1 MDLLRSRYGPASG
14 VLALIKESAKEL
26 KCNHLEIK
34 TCYKDLIVEN
44 SKSEEDNGL
53 QVTVEVLRRYDEE
66 AEEYNYYALL
76 TRDHGDLLS
85 YKLFVQRVRTI
96 LEIV

>member
-1 MDLLRSRYGPASG
+1 MDLLRSRYGPASY
-14 VLALIKESAKEL
+14 VLDLIKNSAKEL
-26 KCNHLEIK
+26 KYDYFVNE

-53 QVTVEVLRRYDEE
+53 QVTVEMLRRYNEE

-96 LEIV
+96 LESV

>member
-1 MDLLRSRYGPASG
+1 MESRYGPASG
-14 VLALIKESAKEL
+14 VLDLIKDYAKEL
-26 KCNHLEIK
+26 KYDHFENE
-34 TCYKDLIVEN
+34 TCYKDLIVED

-53 QVTVEVLRRYDEE
+53 QVTVEVLRRFDEE

-96 LEIV
+96 LESV